1 MTEHE
6 WTVIARS
13 EKPGRWQWSQGWA
26 PGMAQSYAAEDRIV
40 MMHRKAPTGWDLVA
54 RLAGQRGG
62 NSNGGGWGCG
72 DA

>member
-54 RLAGQRGG
+54 RLAGPAWRKFQRRRVGLR
-62 NSNGGGWGCG
+62 
-72 DA
+72 